1 MDARKLDQDLAR
13 AANPSPGWEW
23 IVVEEVGWSGVNDC
37 GAIFVPDREMKFE
50 IDDEEWS
57 ISNNC

>member
-1 MDARKLDQDLAR
+1 MDAQLDEQQAV
-13 AANPSPGWEW
+13 GVEW
-23 IVVEEVGWSGVNDC
+23 VIVEEEDWSGVNEC
-37 GAIFVPDREMKFE
+37 GAIFVPDRGMKFE